1 MLMQFE
7 FVKTYIDKIDKELSG
22 GIVKKSSVLFLG
34 SKNSKKEIILMKIL
48 ENRLK
53 NGDAVLYV
61 TTNNKPDMINM
72 IFANNNINIDEYE
85 QKNMFKWIDAYS
97 KSIGETV
104 ADTDNVVNVSD
115 PQSLNEINIT
125 INKSN
130 ENLWN
135 VTPELINVYDNVSVS
150 LIQKNPV
157 LTKRFFHHLIG
168 NIKKNNATLFLLM
181 DKDAQDKE
189 TVALM
194 SLFCDYVFEFEKYNE
209 NKKDEIKL
217 TVNDIYANT
226 EKEII
231 I

>member
-1 MLMQFE
+1 MQFE
-7 FVKTYIDKIDKELSG
+7 FVKTYIDKIDKELGG

-53 NGDAVLYV
+53 NGDAVLYI

-85 QKNMFKWIDAYS
+85 QKNMFNWIDAYS
-97 KSIGETV
+97 KSVGETV
-104 ADTDNVVNVSD
+104 TDTERVVNVSN
-115 PQSLNEINIT
+115 PQALNEINIS

-135 VTPELINVYDNVSVS
+135 ITPELINVYDNISVS
-150 LIQKNPV
+150 LVQKDPV

-168 NIKKNNATLFLLM
+168 NIKKNNATLFLIM

-217 TVNDIYANT
+217 TVNDIYTNT
-226 EKEII
+226 QKEII

>member
-1 MLMQFE
+1 MQFE
-7 FVKTYIDKIDKELSG
+7 FVKTYIDKIDKELGG

-53 NGDAVLYV
+53 NGDAVLYI

-85 QKNMFKWIDAYS
+85 QKNMFNWIDAYS
-97 KSIGETV
+97 KSVGETV
-104 ADTDNVVNVSD
+104 TDTEQVVNVSD
-115 PQSLNEINIT
+115 PQALNEINIS

-135 VTPELINVYDNVSVS
+135 ITPELINVYDNISVS
-150 LIQKNPV
+150 LVQKDPV

-181 DKDAQDKE
+181 DKDAHDSQ
-189 TVALM
+189 TIAMM

-209 NKKDEIKL
+209 TKKDEIKL
-217 TVNDIYANT
+217 TVNDIYTNS

>member
-1 MLMQFE
+1 MQFE
-7 FVKTYIDKIDKELSG
+7 FVKTYIDKIDKELGG

-53 NGDAVLYV
+53 NGDAVLYI
-61 TTNNKPDMINM
+61 TTNNKPEMINM
-72 IFANNNINIDEYE
+72 IFANNNINIDKYE
-85 QKNMFKWIDAYS
+85 EKDMFKWIDAYS

-104 ADTDNVVNVSD
+104 ADTERVVNVSD
-115 PQSLNEINIT
+115 PQALNEINIS

-135 VTPELINVYDNVSVS
+135 ITPELINVYDNISVS
-150 LIQKNPV
+150 LVQKDPV

-168 NIKKNNATLFLLM
+168 NIKKNNATLFLIM

-217 TVNDIYANT
+217 TVNDIYTNT
-226 EKEII
+226 QKEII